1 MSGGFEKDEHVS
13 FEYVRRAAEKDCVQA
28 VQQLFV
34 PPEYRVAVAN
44 GVSYFWDTYLA
55 MEMSP
60 SAHAEHDDSAPP
72 SELAFSR

>member
-1 MSGGFEKDEHVS
+1 
-13 FEYVRRAAEKDCVQA
+13 

-34 PPEYRVAVAN
+34 PPELRVAVAN

-60 SAHAEHDDSAPP
+60 NAHAEHDSPP
-72 SELAFSR
+72 SELAFAR